1 LLGGGSTLEEDFMQ
15 RFHSR
20 LRSSLQV
27 ERSSKRPVVD
37 PFGFSQIRTSI
48 RLSLYL
54 AISLLCTVLCTAANA
69 RTWYVYADGSG
80 DAPFI
85 QAAVDSAENGDVVLV
100 GPGTYPEDWIS
111 IENKGIE
118 LRSTHGPDA
127 TSVKHIYGWCPHV
140 PSDVI
145 VSGFSV
151 VAGEQITGGVVFLAI
166 RSLVLENC
174 VIRDFQWHSIVED
187 VEDGL
192 LVNCTFEGNYGSDA
206 DNYGGGALQIV
217 LTPNTPGVEVRG
229 CTFRNYEFPGGL
241 PGQGWGGGAILALG
255 TVQGSQITIRE
266 CLFDGNV
273 ARSGGAICAVNNVRI
288 EHNTFVNN
296 RSQDGAVVLETT
308 GGSWEFGAYHNL
320 FAFNEPY
327 GLYDTFAS
335 RCACNAFWQ
344 NASPDQDQC
353 IGDNGMRPFHE
364 IDPLFC
370 DPDNGNYRLQK
381 GSPLEGPF
389 EDENHVLCEG
399 PIGAFGAG
407 CNPTPVFDSSWGSI
421 KAKYAID

>member
-1 LLGGGSTLEEDFMQ
+1 MG

-20 LRSSLQV
+20 LRAMTQGS
-27 ERSSKRPVVD
+27 PTPGYPAAD
-37 PFGFSQIRTSI
+37 PFGFSRFRASI
-48 RLSLYL
+48 RSSLHL
-54 AISLLCTVLCTAANA
+54 AISLLCTALCTAASA
-69 RTWYVYADGSG
+69 RTWHVHADGSG

-85 QAAVDSAENGDVVLV
+85 QAAVDSAQNGDVVLV
-100 GPGTYPEDWIS
+100 GPGVYPEDWVGIN
-111 IENKGIE
+111 NKSIE
-118 LRSTHGPDA
+118 LRSVNGPDV
-127 TSVKHIYGWCPHV
+127 TVVKHIYGYGGQFLN
-140 PSDVI
+140 DVV
-145 VSGFSV
+145 VSGFTV
-151 VAGEQITGGVVFLAI
+151 EGGEQTTGGVAFATMQ
-166 RSLVLENC
+166 RLVLSNC
-174 VIRDFQWHSIVED
+174 VIRGFQYHSIVEK
-187 VEDGL
+187 VEDALIVDCEFDDNFG
-192 LVNCTFEGNYGSDA
+192 TQSH
-206 DNYGGGALQIV
+206 NYGGGALLIV
-217 LTPNTPGVEVRG
+217 LTPHTPGVEVRG
-229 CTFRNYEFPGGL
+229 CTFRNNEFPGGL
-241 PGQGWGGGAILALG
+241 PGQGWGGGAIMAMGAYTASRIL
-255 TVQGSQITIRE
+255 IRE